1 MGFSGVRILVSL
13 VGTISPLKIVLSPV
27 NMTPG
32 TLGTGFGRD
41 WSLTKNKQKL
51 KFILLNKT
59 SYQITTLSQEMYK
72 RKPELITNPGPS
84 TICWLS
90 SCLLLYVF
98 LFPALICLV
107 LARISV
113 S

>member
-1 MGFSGVRILVSL
+1 MGCSGVRILVSL

-84 TICWLS
+84 CKSGRGVLFFPLNTFMGFWTIDN
-90 SCLLLYVF
+90 F
-98 LFPALICLV
+98 HPG
-107 LARISV
+107 
-113 S
+113 